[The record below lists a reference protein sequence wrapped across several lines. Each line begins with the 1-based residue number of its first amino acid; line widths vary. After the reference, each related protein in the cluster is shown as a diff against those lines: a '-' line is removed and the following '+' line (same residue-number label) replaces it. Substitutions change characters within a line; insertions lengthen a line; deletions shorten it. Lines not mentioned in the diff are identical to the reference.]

1 MVARPEPATV
11 ASDRDEWW
19 LLDRLALA
27 SSVMSGLVLYALI
40 GRGGWYVDDFLNFG
54 LARESPLSVHY
65 LGLAVFGHPQPGTRL
80 ANWLLYRLAPM
91 NYHVASA
98 LVCLSVALAA
108 WMFYRVLRLA
118 FRPSPWHLLL
128 TVVAGGTALWVPV
141 AAWWAGGS
149 EIAGC
154 LLANVL
160 VVHAL
165 LHCYRGPRRALWAVL
180 AACWLVGGLAFYERA
195 LLGGVFAVWFVLA
208 VGARSARPGELLRVL
223 GRISTGCLAL
233 LVVAVAYLYVYATH
247 RFVHSQPGYTRTEV
261 LHFLWVCWSH
271 TLIPSLFGGT
281 LRTGQNIAESFAAP
295 PLWWLTLC
303 QLALLALVGYGIL
316 RNRLRSVL
324 AWLVFLVLFMPAQ
337 YAIATARL
345 HVHGPAIGN
354 EFRYLADL
362 LPLLLLTVAVTVLR
376 RRLLPAEDAP
386 AGVEAVPIGAE
397 AVPTGAEAVPAADA
411 PVEARGAAE
420 APAVRR
426 RWPSVRRGHLIATVA
441 ALVVLWTVFWIS
453 ALPVSHR
460 WLASRGVRYVNNLRT
475 ELPERDRQ
483 GPWSLYTTFAPQTVS
498 PIAWGRYSSTPSIA
512 ELVGGRPVSVDDLSK
527 PMYVV
532 DADGHLRPARFE
544 SLAQA
549 PGICSTGPQ
558 RIMQPI
564 NRPLGKGLWNVQ
576 LSYRVA
582 TPTTLRFALDP
593 GSGVAVEA
601 TGSFRGFPVSGS
613 GRLTFAL
620 RQTAVVGFRLDA
632 AVAGACISDVQLG
645 RPVPAG

>member
-1 MVARPEPATV
+1 MVARGEPAAV

-27 SSVMSGLVLYALI
+27 SSLISGLVLYALI

-54 LARESPLSVHY
+54 LARESPFSRHY
-65 LGLAVFGHPQPGTRL
+65 LGLAVFGHLQPGTRL
-80 ANWLLYRLAPM
+80 ANWLLYRIAPM
-91 NYHVASA
+91 NYHLASA
-98 LVCLSVALAA
+98 LVCLSVAFAA
-108 WMFYRVLRLA
+108 WMLYRTLRLA

-128 TVVAGGTALWVPV
+128 TAVAGGTALWVPV

-154 LLANVL
+154 LVANVL

-165 LHCYRGPRRALWAVL
+165 LHCYRGPRRVLWAVL
-180 AACWLVGGLAFYERA
+180 AACWLVVGLAFYERA
-195 LLGGVFAVWFVLA
+195 LIGGVFAVWFVLA
-208 VGARSARPGELLRVL
+208 VGARSARPRELLRVL
-223 GRISTGCLAL
+223 RQAWTGCVAL
-233 LVVAVAYLYVYATH
+233 LVVAIGYLYVYATH
-247 RFVHSQPGYTRTEV
+247 RFVHSQPGYTRAEV

-281 LRTGQNIAESFAAP
+281 LRTGRNISESFATP

-316 RNRLRSVL
+316 RNRVRSVL
-324 AWLVFLVLFMPAQ
+324 AWLVFLVLFVPAQ

-345 HVHGPAIGN
+345 HVHGPSIGD

-362 LPLLLLTVAVTVLR
+362 LPLLLLTVGVTVLR
-376 RRLLPAEDAP
+376 RRLLPVEDVP
-386 AGVEAVPIGAE
+386 ATVG
-397 AVPTGAEAVPAADA
+397 TAADA
-411 PVEARGAAE
+411 DPAE
-420 APAVRR
+420 VSATDASGSTPAEETRPADEPRRR
-426 RWPSVRRGHLIATVA
+426 RWVGVRRAHLIATGA
-441 ALVVLWTVFWIS
+441 ALVVVWTVFWIS

-460 WLASRGVRYVNNLRT
+460 WLANRGIRYVNNLRA

-512 ELVGGRPVSVDDLSK
+512 ALVGGHQVSVDDLSK

-532 DADGHLRPARFE
+532 DGDGHLRPARFE
-544 SLAQA
+544 SLASA
-549 PGICSTGPQ
+549 PGVCSTQQQ
-558 RIMQPI
+558 RIMQPVS
-564 NRPLGKGLWNVQ
+564 RVLAKGLWNVQ

-593 GSGVAVEA
+593 GTGVPVEA
-601 TGSFRGFPVSGS
+601 TGSFRGFRVSGS

-632 AVAGACISDVQLG
+632 AVAGVCISDVQLG

>member
-1 MVARPEPATV
+1 MVARPERAAVT
-11 ASDRDEWW
+11 SDRDEWW

-54 LARESPLSVHY
+54 LARESPFSVHY

-80 ANWLLYRLAPM
+80 ANWLLYRIAPM
-91 NYHVASA
+91 NYHLASA

-154 LLANVL
+154 LVANVL

-165 LHCYRGPRRALWAVL
+165 LHCYRGPRRVLWAVL

-195 LLGGVFAVWFVLA
+195 LFGGVFAVWFVLA
-208 VGARSARPGELLRVL
+208 VGARSARPAELLRVL
-223 GRISTGCLAL
+223 RQIWTGCLAL
-233 LVVAVAYLYVYATH
+233 LVVAVGYLYVYATH

-281 LRTGQNIAESFAAP
+281 LRTGRNISESFAAP

-324 AWLVFLVLFMPAQ
+324 AWLVFLALFLPAQ

-345 HVHGPAIGN
+345 HVHGPSIGN

-362 LPLLLLTVAVTVLR
+362 LPLLLLTVAVTVLH
-376 RRLLPAEDAP
+376 RRLLPVEDAP
-386 AGVEAVPIGAE
+386 AAVD
-397 AVPTGAEAVPAADA
+397 TAAL
-411 PVEARGAAE
+411 G
-420 APAVRR
+420 PAVEESGSGTTRTEPAGRVRRR

-460 WLASRGVRYVNNLRT
+460 WLANRGIRYVNNLRA
-475 ELPERDRQ
+475 ELPERNQQ

-512 ELVGGRPVSVDDLSK
+512 ELVGGHPVSADDLSK

-544 SLAQA
+544 SLASG
-549 PGICSTGPQ
+549 PDVCSTGPQ

-564 NRPLGKGLWNVQ
+564 SRPLGKGLWNVQ

-593 GSGVAVEA
+593 GTGVAVEA

>member
-1 MVARPEPATV
+1 MVARPAAV
-11 ASDRDEWW
+11 AADRDEWW

-27 SSVMSGLVLYALI
+27 SSAVSGLVLYALI

-54 LARESPLSVHY
+54 LARESPFSVHY

-80 ANWLLYRLAPM
+80 ANWVLYRIAPM
-91 NYHVASA
+91 NYHLASA
-98 LVCLSVALAA
+98 LVCLSVAFAA
-108 WMFYRVLRLA
+108 WMLYRVLRLA

-128 TVVAGGTALWVPV
+128 TAVAGGTALWVPV

-154 LLANVL
+154 LVANVL
-160 VVHAL
+160 VVHAM
-165 LHCYRGPRRALWAVL
+165 LHCYRGPRRVLWAVL
-180 AACWLVGGLAFYERA
+180 AGCWLVGGLAFYERA

-208 VGARSARPGELLRVL
+208 VGARSARPDELLRVL
-223 GRISTGCLAL
+223 RQIWTGCLAL
-233 LVVAVAYLYVYATH
+233 LVVAIGYLCLYATH
-247 RFVHSQPGYTRTEV
+247 RFVHSQPGYTGTEV

-281 LRTGQNIAESFAAP
+281 LLTGRNIAGSFAAP

-303 QLALLALVGYGIL
+303 QLGLLALVGYGIL

-324 AWLVFLVLFMPAQ
+324 AWLVFLVLFLPAQ
-337 YAIATARL
+337 YTIATARL
-345 HVHGPAIGN
+345 SVHGPSIGN

-362 LPLLLLTVAVTVLR
+362 LPLLLLTVGATVLR

-386 AGVEAVPIGAE
+386 AAV
-397 AVPTGAEAVPAADA
+397 
-411 PVEARGAAE
+411 GAAAE
-420 APAVRR
+420 PVAGPVAGPGSTPSEESAGRR
-426 RWPSVRRGHLIATVA
+426 RLRWPAVRRGHLIATVA

-460 WLASRGVRYVNNLRT
+460 WLANRGIHYVNNLRA

-483 GPWSLYTTFAPQTVS
+483 GQWSLYTTFAPQTVS
-498 PIAWGRYSSTPSIA
+498 PVAWGRYSSTPSIA
-512 ELVGGRPVSVDDLSK
+512 ALVGGHPVSADDLSK

-532 DADGHLRPARFE
+532 DADGHLRPARFQ
-544 SLAQA
+544 SLASV
-549 PGICSTGPQ
+549 PDTCSTAPQ

-564 NRPLGKGLWNVQ
+564 SRVLDRGLWNVQ
-576 LSYRVA
+576 LSYRVEA
-582 TPTTLRFALDP
+582 PTTLRFALDP
-593 GSGVAVEA
+593 GNGIPVEA
-601 TGSFRGFPVSGS
+601 TVIPFPAVPVSGS

-620 RQTAVVGFRLDA
+620 GQTEIVSFGLDA
-632 AVAGACISDVQLG
+632 TIAGACISDVRIG